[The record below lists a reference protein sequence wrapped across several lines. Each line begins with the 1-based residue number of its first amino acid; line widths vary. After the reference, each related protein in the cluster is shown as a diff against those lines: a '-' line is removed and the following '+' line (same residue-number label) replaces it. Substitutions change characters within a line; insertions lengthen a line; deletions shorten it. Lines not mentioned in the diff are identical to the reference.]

1 VDGVG
6 EVDDPPGAAD
16 GDRATTAP
24 DAPRPGVSADALSVD
39 GGSGALTLD
48 AGDTRV
54 PRWFWR
60 VAISVMVAVAL
71 YQFSRYV
78 FTQLSGLLLLVV
90 VALFLSFAVEPAV
103 DKLQDRGWKR
113 SVATLV
119 CFLVVF
125 VGTGVFLFV
134 MGGLVVDQVTE
145 LVNRAPDY
153 LDNGTGWINDTF
165 NTELTTDTIT
175 EQIEGY
181 QTDLTGLAQNVGG
194 RVLSVTGRVVGLIF
208 QAFTVA
214 LFAYYM
220 TSQGPKLRRNVCS
233 VLPERNQ
240 RTVLLLWELAIQKTG
255 GWLYSRLLLA
265 VLASSIAWVAFALMG
280 LPSPLALALWLGLV
294 SQFIPAIGTYLAGA
308 LPLLVALVN
317 NPITAVWVVIF
328 IAVYQQIE
336 NYLLS
341 PKITSQTMDL
351 HPAVAFGSAIAGGTL
366 LGPLGAIMALPA
378 AGVIQAFVST
388 ILRRHEVVDSR
399 LLSLEDDD
407 TEEGQAA
414 FRDAVRRA
422 VRTSD
427 QEPDASPPVGGPSG
441 T

>member
-1 VDGVG
+1 VG
-6 EVDDPPGAAD
+6 DADELASSGADPG
-16 GDRATTAP
+16 G
-24 DAPRPGVSADALSVD
+24 SVTD
-39 GGSGALTLD
+39 GGASSLVVN
-48 AGDTRV
+48 AGDGRV

-60 VAISVMVAVAL
+60 VAVSVMVAVAL
-71 YQFSRYV
+71 FQFGRYV
-78 FTQLSGLLLLVV
+78 FTRLSGLLLLVV
-90 VALFLSFAVEPAV
+90 VSLFLSFAVEPAV
-103 DKLQDRGWKR
+103 DKLEDRGWKR
-113 SVATLV
+113 SVATLM
-119 CFLVVF
+119 CFLLVF
-125 VGTGVFLFV
+125 VGTGIFLFV

-165 NTELTTDTIT
+165 STELTTDTIT
-175 EQIEGY
+175 EQIESY
-181 QTDLTGLAQNVGG
+181 QSDLTGLAQNVGG
-194 RVLSVTGRVVGLIF
+194 RVLSVTGQVVGLIF

-220 TSQGPKLRRNVCS
+220 TSQGPKLRRTVCS

-265 VLASSIAWVAFALMG
+265 VLASGIAWVAFALMG
-280 LPSPLALALWLGLV
+280 LPSPLALALWLGLI

-317 NPITAVWVVIF
+317 NPISAVYVIIF

-378 AGVIQAFVST
+378 AGVVQAFVST
-388 ILRRHEVVDSR
+388 ILQRHEVVDSR
-399 LLSLEDDD
+399 LLSLEAD
-407 TEEGQAA
+407 ESPSGQSA
-414 FRDAVRRA
+414 FRAAVRQAVRRSSGA
-422 VRTSD
+422 GAGAGAGAGDVA
-427 QEPDASPPVGGPSG
+427 PGDAHETP
-441 T
+441 TER

>member
-1 VDGVG
+1 MGDADELASSGA
-6 EVDDPPGAAD
+6 DPG
-16 GDRATTAP
+16 G
-24 DAPRPGVSADALSVD
+24 SVTD
-39 GGSGALTLD
+39 GGASSLVVN
-48 AGDTRV
+48 AGDGRV

-60 VAISVMVAVAL
+60 VAVSVMAAVAL
-71 YQFSRYV
+71 FQFGRYV
-78 FTQLSGLLLLVV
+78 FTRLSGLLLLVV
-90 VALFLSFAVEPAV
+90 LSLFLSFAVEPAV
-103 DKLQDRGWKR
+103 DKLEDRGWKR
-113 SVATLV
+113 SVATLM
-119 CFLVVF
+119 CFLLVF
-125 VGTGVFLFV
+125 VGTGIFLFV

-145 LVNRAPDY
+145 LVNRSPDY

-165 NTELTTDTIT
+165 STELTTDTIT
-175 EQIEGY
+175 EQIESY
-181 QTDLTGLAQNVGG
+181 QSDLTGLAQNVGG
-194 RVLSVTGRVVGLIF
+194 RVLSVTGQVVGLIF

-220 TSQGPKLRRNVCS
+220 TSQGPKLRRTVCS

-265 VLASSIAWVAFALMG
+265 VLASGIAWVAFALMG
-280 LPSPLALALWLGLV
+280 LPSPLALALWLGLI
-294 SQFIPAIGTYLAGA
+294 SQYIPAIGTYLAGA

-317 NPITAVWVVIF
+317 NPISAVYVIIF

-378 AGVIQAFVST
+378 AGVVQAFVST
-388 ILRRHEVVDSR
+388 ILQRHEVVDSR
-399 LLSLEDDD
+399 LLSLEAD
-407 TEEGQAA
+407 ESPSGQSA
-414 FRDAVRRA
+414 FRAAVRQAVRRSSGA
-422 VRTSD
+422 GA
-427 QEPDASPPVGGPSG
+427 DAGA
-441 T
+441 

>member
-1 VDGVG
+1 V
-6 EVDDPPGAAD
+6 EVVSQVEEQPDRQAAP
-16 GDRATTAP
+16 ATPSAP
-24 DAPRPGVSADALSVD
+24 DESGTALRLD
-39 GGSGALTLD
+39 LGSG
-48 AGDTRV
+48 RV
-54 PRWFWR
+54 PPWFWR
-60 VAISVMVAVAL
+60 VAVATMVAVAL
-71 YQFSRYV
+71 FQFGRYI
-78 FTQLSGLLLLVV
+78 FAQLSGLLLLVV
-90 VALFLSFAVEPAV
+90 VSLFLSFAVEPAV

-125 VGTGVFLFV
+125 VGTSLFLFV

-153 LDNGTGWINDTF
+153 LQSVTDWINGTFD
-165 NTELTTDTIT
+165 TELTTDTIV
-175 EQIEGY
+175 EQIEAY
-181 QTDLTGLAQNVGG
+181 QSDLTGLAQNVGG
-194 RVLSVTGRVVGLIF
+194 RVLSVTGRVVGLVF

-214 LFAYYM
+214 LFSYYM
-220 TSQGPKLRRNVCS
+220 TSQGPKLRRTVCS

-265 VLASSIAWVAFALMG
+265 VLSSAAAWIAFAVMG
-280 LPSPLALALWLGLV
+280 LPSPLALALWLGLI

-317 NPITAVWVVIF
+317 DPITALWVLIF
-328 IAVYQQIE
+328 IVVYQQVE

-366 LGPLGAIMALPA
+366 LGPMGAIMALPA

-388 ILRRHEVVDSR
+388 ILQRHEVIDSH
-399 LLSLEDDD
+399 LIELEAIR
-407 TEEGQAA
+407 ESQGEVAYQ
-414 FRDAVRRA
+414 DAVREVARQRWPDEA
-422 VRTSD
+422 D
-427 QEPDASPPVGGPSG
+427 QSPDLPGAEPPS
-441 T
+441 